1 MEITGKLIKKLDL
14 EQGTSKNGKEWK
26 KQSFIVET
34 NNEYNKDVCI
44 NAFGQD
50 KINQLDKL
58 NVGDKVSI
66 LCNIYS
72 REYNGRWY
80 NQIDGYFFASQE
92 LNKTEKAF
100 INQEENNNDLPF

>member
-34 NNEYNKDVCI
+34 INEYNKDVCI
-44 NAFGQD
+44 SAFGED
-50 KINQLDKL
+50 KIKQLNKL
-58 NVGDKVSI
+58 NIGDKVSI

-72 REYNGRWY
+72 REYKGRWY
-80 NQIDGYFFASQE
+80 NQIDGYFFAQQE
-92 LNKTEKAF
+92 ITIKNET
-100 INQEENNNDLPF
+100 ENNNEDLPF

>member
-34 NNEYNKDVCI
+34 RNEYNKDVCI
-44 NAFGQD
+44 SAFGED
-50 KINQLDKL
+50 KIKQLDKL
-58 NVGDKVSI
+58 NIGDKVSI

-72 REYNGRWY
+72 REYKGRWY
-80 NQIDGYFFASQE
+80 NQIDGYFFAQQE
-92 LNKTEKAF
+92 RDQIENGT
-100 INQEENNNDLPF
+100 ENNNDDLPF

>member
-34 NNEYNKDVCI
+34 RNEYNKDVCI
-44 NAFGQD
+44 SAFGED
-50 KINQLDKL
+50 KIKQLDKL
-58 NVGDKVSI
+58 NIGDKVSI

-80 NQIDGYFFASQE
+80 NQIDGYFFAQQE
-92 LNKTEKAF
+92 ITIENGT
-100 INQEENNNDLPF
+100 ENNNDDLPF

>member
-34 NNEYNKDVCI
+34 RNEYNKDVCI
-44 NAFGQD
+44 SAFGED
-50 KINQLDKL
+50 KIKQLDKL
-58 NVGDKVSI
+58 NIGDKVSI

-72 REYNGRWY
+72 REYKGRWY
-80 NQIDGYFFASQE
+80 NQIDGYFFAQQE
-92 LNKTEKAF
+92 REIENGT
-100 INQEENNNDLPF
+100 ENNNDDLPF

>member
-34 NNEYNKDVCI
+34 INEYNKDVCI
-44 NAFGQD
+44 SAFGED
-50 KINQLDKL
+50 KIKQLNKL
-58 NVGDKVSI
+58 NIGDKVSI

-72 REYNGRWY
+72 REYKGRWY
-80 NQIDGYFFASQE
+80 NQIDGYFFAQQE
-92 LNKTEKAF
+92 ITIK
-100 INQEENNNDLPF
+100 NDSKR